1 MARGGTVTPA
11 LARRL
16 GKALALLGSD
26 HDGEVVAA
34 ARAIG
39 RTLEAAGMGWPG
51 FAALVSAEAARKA
64 APAFTF
70 AGLPPRTARKLM
82 AHLARQP
89 GVTATDRVRL
99 ERLRVR
105 LLGARKL
112 GLAGEEIEW
121 LDGLWRALHAVR
133 AQGV

>member
-1 MARGGTVTPA
+1 MTPA

-26 HDGEVVAA
+26 QDGEVLAA

-39 RTLEAAGMGWPG
+39 RTLESAGMDWHAL
-51 FAALVSAEAARKA
+51 AALVSAEAARQA

-70 AGLPPRTARKLM
+70 AGQSARTARKLM

-89 GVTATDRVRL
+89 GATAADRVRL
-99 ERLRVR
+99 ERLRAR
-105 LLGARKL
+105 LLGAGKL
-112 GLAGEEIEW
+112 VLAGEEIEW
-121 LDGLWRALHAVR
+121 LDAMWRASHR
-133 AQGV
+133 S